1 MLEKVKFTGED
12 GDEIELYVIES
23 TRLGAVEYVL
33 ASDVISGDG
42 ECYILKDVSEV
53 DAAESI
59 YEMVEDEHELDY
71 LVNIFA
77 ELVEDVDIEF

>member
-42 ECYILKDVSEV
+42 ECYILKDVSEA
-53 DAAESI
+53 DATESI